1 MQNTFYLLALSDE
14 VFHLHAPLHTNRP
27 GSTVDAH
34 LFTRLIARPYTTLS
48 IVVVVMTLSYLIYPP
63 HLSMYG
69 PMLTGISILTALLL
83 LNQCYLGK
91 QKRKA
96 EQDSQWFNLVLNHVA
111 ETVITVDAKGNILY
125 ISPAIEQ
132 LCGYQPEEL
141 KGHPLLQIV
150 PEYLAEKHLK
160 GFQKVLEQPLPPG
173 QLARVETRV
182 KHKNGHN
189 VDIELSFQETHYQSQ
204 RVFVGVLKNI
214 KNRKAR
220 QAAEAERQKLALAVH
235 NSPSG
240 VMITDNDGL
249 IEYANPKLL
258 KMTGF
263 DHDEVLG
270 QTPRIF
276 SSGEKSQAD
285 YQKMWQS
292 LLSGNSWY
300 DEFRNKRKDGSHYWV
315 VASIAPMYNESGELT
330 HFVSVQEDI
339 TSIKQANQ
347 AMTDAKNL
355 AEQALQARSEF
366 LANMNH
372 ELRTPLNAIIG
383 FAQLLESDPG
393 TPLNT
398 EQMEY
403 TEQIISSGR
412 HLLGLINE
420 VLELARIES
429 GHYQLTPVNT
439 NALSV
444 TRESIAMVQHMSE
457 QHNIHMELSVPEHRL
472 PLVYADPGKLKQILL
487 NLLSNA
493 IKYNRPDGKVTVS
506 IQESDEDKVRIA
518 IQDTGIGI
526 PRSLHDQ
533 VFQSFNR
540 LHVEEMDIE
549 GTGIGLALSKNLA
562 ELMEG
567 SIGFESAEEQ
577 GSTFWVEL
585 PFARG

>member
-1 MQNTFYLLALSDE
+1 M
-14 VFHLHAPLHTNRP
+14 
-27 GSTVDAH
+27 DAR
-34 LFTRLIARPYTTLS
+34 LFTRLIAKPYTTLS
-48 IVVVVMTLSYLIYPP
+48 IVVVVMTLSHLIYPP

-83 LNQCYLGK
+83 LNQCYLRK

-125 ISPAIEQ
+125 ISPAIKQ
-132 LCGYQPEEL
+132 LCGYLPEEL
-141 KGHPLLQIV
+141 KGHSLLQIV
-150 PEYLAEKHLK
+150 PEHLADKHLK
-160 GFQKVLEQPLPPG
+160 GFQKILEQPLPPG

-182 KHKNGHN
+182 KHKSGYD

-214 KNRKAR
+214 RNQKAR

-240 VMITDNDGL
+240 VMITDSEGL

-285 YQKMWQS
+285 YKKMWQS

-315 VASIAPMYNESGELT
+315 VASIAPMYNEFGKLT

-347 AMTDAKNL
+347 AMADAKNL

-366 LANMNH
+366 LSNMNH

-383 FAQLLESDPG
+383 FAQLLESDPD

-429 GHYQLTPVNT
+429 GRYQLTPVNT

-457 QHNIHMELSVPEHRL
+457 QHNVHMELLIPEQRL

-493 IKYNRPDGKVTVS
+493 IKYNRPNGKVTVAIHGS
-506 IQESDEDKVRIA
+506 GEDKVRIA

-526 PRSLHDQ
+526 PENLHDQ

-540 LHVEEMDIE
+540 LHAEEMDIE

-567 SIGFESAEEQ
+567 SIGFNSTEEQ

-585 PFARG
+585 PLARG